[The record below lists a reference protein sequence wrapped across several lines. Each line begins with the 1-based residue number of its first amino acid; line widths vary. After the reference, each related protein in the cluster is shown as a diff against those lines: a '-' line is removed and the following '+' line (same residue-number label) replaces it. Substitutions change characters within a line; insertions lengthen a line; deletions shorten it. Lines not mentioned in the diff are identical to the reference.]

1 GTGFRIVM
9 FELALKTLVRS
20 SFGTTTLDS
29 VELPPPTAP
38 VTVTHSTVMSKD
50 ACAAD
55 PAMRFPVPS
64 LSIATTFPEI
74 STSAVLGVEQ
84 ELGNSFCIPTSVV
97 PDGRLPINGLNCVNA
112 QPWSIQ

>member
-1 GTGFRIVM
+1 M
-9 FELALKTLVRS
+9 FESALKTLVRS

-29 VELPPPTAP
+29 VELPLPTP
-38 VTVTHSTVMSKD
+38 VRVTHSTVISKD

-55 PAMRFPVPS
+55 PAMRLPVPS

-74 STSAVLGVEQ
+74 STSTVLGVEQ
-84 ELGNSFCIPTSVV
+84 ELGNSFCPTSVV